1 VKAYDVRRTPRT
13 QEIALLRRQQAPG
26 FSWQNCSNLPAGEL
40 GDGEVVVVPPVVG
53 LAPPVWGGAA
63 PPCGVLGLACVVV
76 VGAGVVVV
84 AVDVEV
90 SVVVVGVVDVL
101 STFGVFASP
110 GTVSLGVVGS
120 GSAALLLLPPP
131 PQAAKNGTSAIRQT
145 AATARILMS

>member
-1 VKAYDVRRTPRT
+1 
-13 QEIALLRRQQAPG
+13 
-26 FSWQNCSNLPAGEL
+26 LPAGEL

-63 PPCGVLGLACVVV
+63 PPCGVLGLAWVVV

-84 AVDVEV
+84 DVDVEV
-90 SVVVVGVVDVL
+90 SVVVVWLVDVL

-131 PQAAKNGTSAIRQT
+131 PHAVRNGTSAVRAT
-145 AATARILMS
+145 AATARILMG